1 MSNNITKLAVIPA
14 RGGSKRLKEK
24 NIYPLNG
31 KPLIEYTI
39 EAVLKSSCFDTV
51 VVSTDCPKIKA
62 VAEKYDVII
71 HDRPARLATSKATV
85 VEAMIDLMNGMP
97 KHDVFAYFLPTCP
110 LKTPEDIQGVMKLY
124 DDETVDSAISVV
136 EYDIPIQLAIIMN
149 GDSVIPVFDNLTS
162 GLTNSHYIKKYYRP
176 SGAVYSSKWNN
187 LVKHKNFFQG
197 NVKGHIMTRENSID
211 VDDLTDIMI
220 AESIL
225 NKGNNDE

>member
-1 MSNNITKLAVIPA
+1 MSSKLTKLAVIPA
-14 RGGSKRLKEK
+14 RGGSKRLKGK

-39 EAVLKSSCFDTV
+39 ESVLDSGCFDTV
-51 VVSTDCPKIKA
+51 IVSTDCEEIKK
-62 VAEKYDVII
+62 VAKKFNVII
-71 HDRPARLATSKATV
+71 HERPEKLATSRATV
-85 VEAMIDLMNGMP
+85 VEAMIDLMDGAP

-110 LKTPEDIQGVMKLY
+110 LKTAEDIQGVMSLY
-124 DDETVDSAISVV
+124 DDSSVDSAISVV

-149 GDSVIPVFDNLTS
+149 GDNVIPVFDNLTS

-187 LVKHKNFFQG
+187 LKEHKNFFYG
-197 NVKGHIMTRENSID
+197 NVKGHIMSRENSID
-211 VDDLTDIMI
+211 VDDITDIMI

-225 NKGNNDE
+225 NKGQQ